1 MLDQIRPFFD
11 HSRHSLSVDG
21 LDAALDVLAF
31 EGTEALSQTFR
42 YRIEITSPQLDIA
55 AQDVL
60 GKDASFSLRAAPES
74 LGLRGYTPP
83 AVAPLRTLH
92 GVVTRFKRLSAS
104 RDEARYEVTLEPR
117 LALLDHGCQ
126 YRIYQNQSV
135 PEIVDAIL
143 RRHGLR
149 GQDFLF
155 ELGRTYAQHEQL
167 LQYGESDLAYL
178 QRLCAE
184 RGIWYRFSMDTRLK
198 IDVVEFHDSP
208 MHYQRDISLPLRPQ
222 SGTQSSGQDAVWD
235 LQASH
240 QVVPQQVSNRAYY
253 SRDAGANLDGQADLA
268 HGATT
273 TYGEAYHYADEPYQ
287 ALGDPHARGDEEGHA
302 ESGFFYARLAHERYL
317 NDQTR
322 LFGTSSSAALAPG
335 QVLEIQG
342 GAPAAFAQ
350 GALIV
355 RLHSKAARDRSYEIR
370 FEAIPDSDTVAFR
383 SAVPAKPRIAG
394 TVPARVTSPQR
405 NDPYGHIDGEGRYR
419 VNFLFDR
426 DAWPAGRESMWLR
439 LARPYAGDTHG
450 LHLPLLAGT
459 EVAVAFEQGDP
470 DRPFIAHALHDSLHP
485 DHVTIHNYKRNVLRT
500 PANNKLRMDD
510 TRGQEHIKLSTE
522 YSGKS
527 QLNLGHL
534 VDGQRQKRGEGFE
547 LRTDDWGALRA
558 GKGVFIS
565 ADKQTQADGKVL
577 DMAAAIEQLKTA
589 LSLAQTMANAATSAE
604 ARPGDIAS
612 QIRLNQSLIDLAQP
626 GVLLHA
632 PEGVGIVSREA
643 VRLASGGESVGLMAG
658 HNVDISADRDM
669 TVVAQETVSLFAH
682 SAGMQLKAAAG
693 KVELHAQSDALH
705 ALARHDVK
713 IESTDGRV
721 EITAPKE
728 LVLHC
733 GGAYIRIKDGDIELG
748 APGNIYLKAAHV
760 QKLGSASLNIAPTPL
775 PAGYSA
781 RYTMRDHNQ
790 ALMSFTP
797 YRVAA
802 PEGEIFE
809 GVTDRAGRT
818 MTVHTLL
825 PGNLTIDMPE
835 SEGPFD
841 EQLCLTCGNAS
852 VTPGVKYVAHLADG
866 STQEGEIDQQGRTQ
880 RIVTQES
887 VQITQLELTP
897 PQDTGASCCSMKGP
911 DEPLVVDLRANPVFT
926 NSVNVGASIQTVP
939 LPEGDERTLTA
950 GEIAMARRVFQDA
963 IDYSRVKVHHGGWWL
978 FLGLQNAAVTPNGEM
993 YFPKNT
999 GFYKD
1004 DFSSTANDRDKALF
1018 MHEMTHVWQ
1027 YQLGYRVKWH
1037 ALWVTSRGA
1046 SAYQYQLTASGTL
1059 SDYNMEQ
1066 QGEIVSDYFM
1076 VCVLQKPKFVWDPAN
1091 SSKSPVFLEST
1102 VRKFLSDPSDTSNL
1116 PK

>member
-1 MLDQIRPFFD
+1 MLDEIRTFFD
-11 HSRHSLSVDG
+11 HSRHTLSVDG

-42 YRIEITSPQLDIA
+42 YRIEITSTQLDIA

-149 GQDFLF
+149 GQDFLLD
-155 ELGRTYAQHEQL
+155 LGRTYAQHEQL

-184 RGIWYRFSMDTRLK
+184 RGIWYRFSMDARLK

-208 MHYQRDISLPLRPQ
+208 MHYQRDIALPLRPQ

-335 QVLEIQG
+335 QVLEVQG

-355 RLHSKAARDRSYEIR
+355 RLHSKAARDRSYEIQ

-383 SAVPAKPRIAG
+383 PAVPAKPRIAG

-547 LRTDDWGALRA
+547 LRTDGWGAIRA

-565 ADKQTQADGKVL
+565 ADEQVRAGGQVLAMQPAESLLEGAVNQMERRAEIAQAHHNLAPDRESLRRLQAD
-577 DMAAAIEQLKTA
+577 
-589 LSLAQTMANAATSAE
+589 AT
-604 ARPGDIAS
+604 
-612 QIRLNQSLIDLAQP
+612 
-626 GVLLHA
+626 
-632 PEGVGIVSREA
+632 
-643 VRLASGGESVGLMAG
+643 
-658 HNVDISADRDM
+658 
-669 TVVAQETVSLFAH
+669 
-682 SAGMQLKAAAG
+682 QLKAPAILLSAPNGIGAVSPQPILLDSAQALYLQSAG
-693 KVELHAQSDALH
+693 EVNLASEDRLHANSRQAMTLLAQEEGMRLVSGKGPLNLESHADALSVI
-705 ALARHDVK
+705 AQQDITVQ
-713 IESTDGRV
+713 STQGHLQ
-721 EITAPKE
+721 ITAKQGIT
-728 LVLHC
+728 LAS
-733 GGAYIRIKDGDIELG
+733 GGAYIR
-748 APGNIYLKAAHV
+748 
-760 QKLGSASLNIAPTPL
+760 
-775 PAGYSA
+775 
-781 RYTMRDHNQ
+781 
-790 ALMSFTP
+790 
-797 YRVAA
+797 
-802 PEGEIFE
+802 
-809 GVTDRAGRT
+809 
-818 MTVHTLL
+818 
-825 PGNLTIDMPE
+825 
-835 SEGPFD
+835 
-841 EQLCLTCGNAS
+841 
-852 VTPGVKYVAHLADG
+852 
-866 STQEGEIDQQGRTQ
+866 
-880 RIVTQES
+880 
-887 VQITQLELTP
+887 LTP
-897 PQDTGASCCSMKGP
+897 DGKVEVHGPAMLSLKGQHRLTRP
-911 DEPLVVDLRANPVFT
+911 TSQEF
-926 NSVNVGASIQTVP
+926 P
-939 LPEGDERTLTA
+939 LPELPTSVCKDCLRKA
-950 GEIAMARRVFQDA
+950 QAQAM
-963 IDYSRVKVHHGGWWL
+963 
-978 FLGLQNAAVTPNGEM
+978 
-993 YFPKNT
+993 
-999 GFYKD
+999 
-1004 DFSSTANDRDKALF
+1004 
-1018 MHEMTHVWQ
+1018 
-1027 YQLGYRVKWH
+1027 GY
-1037 ALWVTSRGA
+1037 
-1046 SAYQYQLTASGTL
+1046 
-1059 SDYNMEQ
+1059 
-1066 QGEIVSDYFM
+1066 
-1076 VCVLQKPKFVWDPAN
+1076 VLREP
-1091 SSKSPVFLEST
+1091 
-1102 VRKFLSDPSDTSNL
+1102 
-1116 PK
+1116 